1 MAARWSNVGDAACV
15 NGHVTGEWCGM
26 VTQTGANIRYVF
38 DGITVW
44 ARHVNIAVALGPT
57 CPTEGDSG
65 APVYR
70 KLSSSRIAAVGI
82 WSGRAA
88 LVFECQAYFTDIW
101 GAYYGLPGT
110 IKTAN

>member
-1 MAARWSNVGDAACV
+1 M

-26 VTQTGANIRYVF
+26 VTATGANIRYIF
-38 DGITVW
+38 DGINVW

-57 CPTEGDSG
+57 CPTNGDSG

-70 KLSSSRIAAVGI
+70 KLSSSRVAAVGI

-88 LVFECQAYFTDIW
+88 LGFECQAYFTDIW
-101 GAYYGLPGT
+101 DAYYGLPGT